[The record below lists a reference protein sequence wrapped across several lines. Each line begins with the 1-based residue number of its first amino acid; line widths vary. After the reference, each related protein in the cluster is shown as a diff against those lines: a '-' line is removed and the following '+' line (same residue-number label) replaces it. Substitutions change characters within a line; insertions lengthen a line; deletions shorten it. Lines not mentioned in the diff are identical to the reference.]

1 MKQATIY
8 YLAFQQLGIGYRALF
23 GLLERLTSIEHAWN
37 ASRDELVETGA
48 SSLFIE
54 RFMAER
60 RTIDPDALFSS
71 TRIPGMDLLTVVDPR
86 YPTLLKETHSP
97 PLVLFVRGNVDVLNA
112 RCCAVV
118 GTRKPTPYGI
128 AATHRIAEPL
138 AHQGIVIVSGLAY
151 GIDAEA
157 HRAALEADGRTIAV
171 LGNAIDEVYPRSHAP
186 LARSIIDHGGA
197 VISEYP
203 PKTEVQKHFFPQ
215 RNRII
220 AGLSTA
226 SLIVEAGRRSGALIT
241 AKMALDENRGVF
253 AVPGPIDA
261 ETSDGTNDLLRQGA
275 SIATRADDL
284 FEAFMLDTAPV
295 LRNTVAI
302 RAETPEEA
310 RLLPLLAAT
319 RHIDELVAMSTLDTS
334 VVNATLSLLEM
345 KGRVRHVGGMHY
357 IRIN

>member
-1 MKQATIY
+1 MQDTQY
-8 YLAFQQLGIGYRALF
+8 YLAFQRIGIGYRTLSS
-23 GLLERLTSIEHAWN
+23 LLGRFPSIGHAWN
-37 ASRDELVETGA
+37 APRNELVDIGA

-54 RFMAER
+54 RFIAER
-60 RTIDPDALFSS
+60 RTIDPETLYTASCTD
-71 TRIPGMDLLTVVDPR
+71 GVMLLTVQDTR

-97 PLVLFVRGNVDVLNA
+97 PLVLFVRGSIDVLNT

-128 AATHRIAEPL
+128 AATHHIAGPL
-138 AHQGIVIVSGLAY
+138 AGHGITIVSGLAY
-151 GIDAEA
+151 GIDSEA
-157 HRAALEADGRTIAV
+157 HAAALKIDGRTVAV
-171 LGNAIDEVYPRSHAP
+171 LGNAIDEVYPRSHAS
-186 LARSIIDHGGA
+186 LAQAIIDTGGA
-197 VISEYP
+197 VITEYP
-203 PKTEVQKHFFPQ
+203 PHTEVQKHFFPQ

-220 AGLSTA
+220 AGLSA
-226 SLIVEAGRRSGALIT
+226 AVLIVEAGRKSGALIT
-241 AKMALDENRGVF
+241 AKMALDENREVF

-275 SIATRADDL
+275 SVAARPDDL
-284 FEAFMLDTAPV
+284 FVTFMLDTAPA
-295 LRNTVAI
+295 LRDTVAI

-310 RLLPLLAAT
+310 RLLPLLVTA

-345 KGRVRHVGGMHY
+345 RGRVRHLGGMHY